1 MHSTHYFSKLE
12 LTAINVSF
20 CLGFLLLHR
29 LETGLSVLYEMT
41 EIWPQVSVQLMTQ
54 YRKDEEVPEKQ
65 SPAFHTH
72 NKKNGHTTLNLYLA
86 TGLYW
91 AFSQVQELLPSSWS
105 VTRENSMLLLKSQDT
120 AVAPTLYQR
129 GAQVW
134 KPPLHYGVTKTD
146 RERGG
151 LW

>member
-20 CLGFLLLHR
+20 CLGFLLLHC
-29 LETGLSVLYEMT
+29 LETGLSVLHEMT

-91 AFSQVQELLPSSWS
+91 AFSQVSAGAAALKLTSHQREQYAARARIQLLHQHF
-105 VTRENSMLLLKSQDT
+105 TRGVHKCENHHSTM
-120 AVAPTLYQR
+120 
-129 GAQVW
+129 
-134 KPPLHYGVTKTD
+134 
-146 RERGG
+146 E
-151 LW
+151 

>member
-1 MHSTHYFSKLE
+1 
-12 LTAINVSF
+12 
-20 CLGFLLLHR
+20 
-29 LETGLSVLYEMT
+29 MT

-91 AFSQVQELLPSSWS
+91 AFSQVSAGAAALKLTSHQREQYAARARIQLLHQHF
-105 VTRENSMLLLKSQDT
+105 TRGVHKCENHHSTM
-120 AVAPTLYQR
+120 
-129 GAQVW
+129 
-134 KPPLHYGVTKTD
+134 
-146 RERGG
+146 E
-151 LW
+151 